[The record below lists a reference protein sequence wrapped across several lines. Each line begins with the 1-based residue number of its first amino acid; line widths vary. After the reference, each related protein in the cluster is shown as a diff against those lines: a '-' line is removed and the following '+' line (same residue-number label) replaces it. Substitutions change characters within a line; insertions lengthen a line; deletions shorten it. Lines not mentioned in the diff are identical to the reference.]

1 MPATERN
8 KHNVLQTTHVRV
20 VRHFGRAHVGIAL
33 RPKQK
38 GSTMRFISFQAG
50 RRGLALLEGDVARGL
65 LEDDPNYPGDLA
77 ELVGRGD
84 TSVADAAHRLRAGK
98 EIDLESVGYLPP
110 FGQTGKLI
118 CLGINYLDHVKE
130 TGSEVPPHPTIFGRF
145 ASSLVGHKANIIRP
159 KVSAQLDYEGELV
172 AVIGKPGRHISE
184 SHALEHVVG
193 YSVFNDATIRDFQVE
208 TPQWTVGKNFD
219 GTGAMG
225 PVFVTA
231 DEVPPGGSSLRLQTR
246 LNGEVVQDAKT
257 SEMIYGVAFTISF
270 LSEAF
275 TLNPGD
281 VLIMGTPP
289 GVGAAREPQLF
300 MKPGDT
306 VEVEIEGLGVLTNS
320 IADEQ

>member
-1 MPATERN
+1 M
-8 KHNVLQTTHVRV
+8 
-20 VRHFGRAHVGIAL
+20 
-33 RPKQK
+33 
-38 GSTMRFISFQAG
+38 MRFISFQAG

-65 LEDDPNYPGDLA
+65 LDDDPNYPGDLV
-77 ELVGRGD
+77 ELLGREG
-84 TSVADAAHRLRAGK
+84 SALADAARQLRAGE
-98 EIDLESVGYLPP
+98 EIDLESIAYLPP
-110 FGQTGKLI
+110 FGRAGKLI
-118 CLGINYLDHVKE
+118 CLGINYIDHVKE
-130 TGSEVPPHPTIFGRF
+130 TRSDVPAHPTIFGRC

-172 AVIGKPGRHISE
+172 AVIGKTGRHISE

-193 YSVFNDATIRDFQVE
+193 YTIFNDATIRDFQVE

-231 DEVPPGGSSLRLQTR
+231 DEVPPGGSGLHIQTR
-246 LNGEVVQDAKT
+246 LNDKVVQDAKT
-257 SEMIYGVAFTISF
+257 NEMIYGVAFTISF
-270 LSEAF
+270 LSQAF
-275 TLNPGD
+275 TLSPGD

-289 GVGAAREPQLF
+289 GVGAARDPQLF

-306 VEVEIEGLGVLTNS
+306 VEVEIEGLGVLRNG